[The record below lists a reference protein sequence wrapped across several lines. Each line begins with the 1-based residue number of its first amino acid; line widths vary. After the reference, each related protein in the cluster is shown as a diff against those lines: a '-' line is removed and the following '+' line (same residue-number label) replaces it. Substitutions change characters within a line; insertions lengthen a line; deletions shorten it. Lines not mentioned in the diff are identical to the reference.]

1 MANPAPISSMLVGVA
16 APWMMRPMIEALS
29 SRGVTSAWVVHGSNG
44 TSQGGVDELT
54 LAGPALVMQLRNGEI
69 SELKVDCSDIGLSS
83 QPVSAIVGGDATENA
98 RIARAVL
105 AGEKGA
111 ARDTVVLNAAAALH
125 VAGVAASL
133 GEGRMLAEESINSGK
148 ASAVLQKLIATST
161 TAAERLE

>member
-54 LAGPALVMQLRNGEI
+54 LAGPAFVMQLCDGEV
-69 SELKVDCSDIGLSS
+69 SEMKVDCSDIGLAA
-83 QPVSAIVGGDATENA
+83 QPLSAIVGGDATENA

-105 AGEKGA
+105 AGEAGA
-111 ARDTVVLNAAAALH
+111 ARDTVVFNAAAALLI
-125 VAGVAASL
+125 AGVAASL
-133 GEGRMLAEESINSGK
+133 GAGRMLAEESIDSGK
-148 ASAVLQKLIATST
+148 ASDVLRKLITAST
-161 TAAERLE
+161 AAAERLE